1 MAECRV
7 GWKPV
12 SVHPTTGSTDTRT
25 PSELAREIFRVVF
38 DERDLSDPYRFWS
51 DESVNH
57 FLAAGQS
64 VRGAE
69 ALAQWF
75 QQLLEAVPDW
85 RIEIENSFDDGDR
98 QAVVQW
104 RGSGTLTGEPFMG
117 IEPNGRRIEFR
128 GIDVFRFGEDGK
140 VATNT
145 IYYDGAEFARQIG
158 MLPPRDSALDRGMLA
173 AFNAGTRLKQ
183 RLKRR

>member
-1 MAECRV
+1 M
-7 GWKPV
+7 
-12 SVHPTTGSTDTRT
+12 TGSTETRT
-25 PSELAREIFRVVF
+25 PSEIARETFRVLF
-38 DERDLSDPYRFWS
+38 EERDLSDPYRFWS
-51 DESVNH
+51 DESVDH

-64 VRGAE
+64 VRGAQ

-104 RGSGTLTGEPFMG
+104 RGSGTFTGGAFLG
-117 IEPNGRRIEFR
+117 IEPNGRRIELR
-128 GIDVFRFGEDGK
+128 GIDVFRFDEDGK

>member
-1 MAECRV
+1 M
-7 GWKPV
+7 
-12 SVHPTTGSTDTRT
+12 TGSTETPT
-25 PSELAREIFRVVF
+25 PSEIAREIFRVLFEEHDV
-38 DERDLSDPYRFWS
+38 SDPYRFWS
-51 DESVNH
+51 NESVIH

-64 VRGAE
+64 VRGAQ

-75 QQLLEAVPDW
+75 RQLLEALPDW

-104 RGSGTLTGEPFMG
+104 RGSGTFTGGPFMG
-117 IEPNGRRIEFR
+117 IQPNGRRIELR
-128 GIDVFRFGEDGK
+128 GSDVFRFDEDGK

-158 MLPPRDSALDRGMLA
+158 MLPPRDSALDRGVLA